1 MQATLNYYYAEQI
14 ADKKANPAE
23 AIMRKE
29 AAQKIA
35 LFAGILAC
43 LLLAVII

>member
-1 MQATLNYYYAEQI
+1 MQATLNYYYAGQI
-14 ADKKANPAE
+14 TEKKANPAD
-23 AIMRKE
+23 AIIHKE
-29 AAQKIA
+29 ATQKIV

>member
-1 MQATLNYYYAEQI
+1 MQAPLNYYYAEQTATKKVNS
-14 ADKKANPAE
+14 AD
-23 AIMRKE
+23 AIIRKE
-29 AAQKIA
+29 ATQKIA